1 MTKKHLQPGLYD
13 ILLILLMAMTI
24 LAVIFGRAPYLHD
37 FAEWLYQGQIV
48 KHSVLGAASVESFT
62 MATYPVPNSLVTTLL
77 AGLSFIFTPL
87 WAGRVFLILML
98 LAWFTV
104 IRLFCVRFV
113 DSQWLGAASF
123 VLYASTALATFF
135 WYGFASYQLAL
146 LLLTWFFSIY
156 KAQTSAPVIAAFGL
170 AIFFAH
176 AIIFL
181 VFGLFLGVSLLLR
194 WNKAVAVGLLPAT
207 ACSLWFL
214 VGRHFAQVE
223 PQRIGALWSGLR
235 EAMIYKA
242 GYPAMLGP
250 FKNFL
255 LPNGTSLLE
264 GQGWIYWPG
273 LLVNFAAVAVL
284 GALIPV
290 VLWKYFRNKLPENTQ
305 DPVLSKAWAITMVL
319 IILFYL
325 FAPYH
330 FFGLV
335 NAGGRV
341 LLPLLLLAFMLAGR
355 LAIPFIRIVLWPVLL
370 FSFITT
376 GSYLYLMLQ
385 TRQAEFSPLATTTT
399 KSLPA
404 NSVLEFNDQLYAS
417 TRYKYFNYRVFS
429 MARRFDQIESGK
441 YHGLTFRHAMLIKY
455 DPEDN

>member
-1 MTKKHLQPGLYD
+1 MTNKHLQPGLYD
-13 ILLILLMAMTI
+13 ILLILLMVVTI
-24 LAVIFGRAPYLHD
+24 LAVISGRAPYLHD

-48 KHSVLGAASVESFT
+48 KNFVLGAASVEKFT
-62 MATYPVPNSLVTTLL
+62 MATYPVPNSLVTMLL
-77 AGLSFIFTPL
+77 AGLSLILTPL

-98 LAWFTV
+98 LAWFMV
-104 IRLFCVRFV
+104 IRLFCGRFV
-113 DSQWLGAASF
+113 DIQWRGAAAF
-123 VLYASTALATFF
+123 VLFASTALATFF

-156 KAQTSAPVIAAFGL
+156 KAQTSTPVIAAFGL

-194 WNKAVAVGLLPAT
+194 WNKAVVIGLLPAT
-207 ACSLWFL
+207 ACSSWFL

-290 VLWKYFRNKLPENTQ
+290 VIVE
-305 DPVLSKAWAITMVL
+305 
-319 IILFYL
+319 IL
-325 FAPYH
+325 
-330 FFGLV
+330 
-335 NAGGRV
+335 
-341 LLPLLLLAFMLAGR
+341 
-355 LAIPFIRIVLWPVLL
+355 
-370 FSFITT
+370 
-376 GSYLYLMLQ
+376 Q
-385 TRQAEFSPLATTTT
+385 KQAT
-399 KSLPA
+399 
-404 NSVLEFNDQLYAS
+404 
-417 TRYKYFNYRVFS
+417 
-429 MARRFDQIESGK
+429 
-441 YHGLTFRHAMLIKY
+441 
-455 DPEDN
+455 

>member
-1 MTKKHLQPGLYD
+1 MRKKHLQPDLYD
-13 ILLILLMAMTI
+13 ILLIILMLVTM
-24 LAVIFGRAPYLHD
+24 LAVIIGRAPYLHD

-48 KHSVLGAASVESFT
+48 KNSVLDAASVEQFT
-62 MATYPVPNSLVTTLL
+62 MATYPVPNSLVTMML

-98 LAWFTV
+98 LGWFTV
-104 IRLFCVRFV
+104 IRLFCSRFV
-113 DSQWLGAASF
+113 DTQWHGAASL
-123 VLYASTALATFF
+123 VLFASTALATFF

-146 LLLTWFFSIY
+146 LLLTWFLAIY
-156 KAQTSAPVIAAFGL
+156 KTETAAPVIAVFGL
-170 AIFFAH
+170 VIFFAH

-194 WNKAVAVGLLPAT
+194 WNKAVVIGLLPAT

-214 VGRHFAQVE
+214 AGRHFAQVE
-223 PQRIGALWSGLR
+223 PQRIDALWSGLR

-255 LPNGTSLLE
+255 LPSGTSLLE
-264 GQGWIYWPG
+264 NQGWIYWPG
-273 LLVNFAAVAVL
+273 LLVNFAVVAAL
-284 GALIPV
+284 GTLIPV
-290 VLWKYFRNKLPENTQ
+290 VLWKYFANKLPENSQ
-305 DPVLSKAWAITMVL
+305 DPVLRKAWAITMVL
-319 IILFYL
+319 IIFFYL

-335 NAGGRV
+335 NASGRV
-341 LLPLLLLAFMLAGR
+341 LLPLLWLAFMLAGR
-355 LAIPFIRIVLWPVLL
+355 QAIPFIRIVLWPVLL

-385 TRQAEFSPLATTTT
+385 TRQAEFSPLATTAVKT
-399 KSLPA
+399 LPA
-404 NSVLEFNDQLYAS
+404 NSVLDFNDQLYAS

-441 YHGLTFRHAMLIKY
+441 YHGLTLRNGMLIKY
-455 DPEDN
+455 DPEVK